1 MIVDYI
7 HSHFKSTS
15 VMTKPLFAAGVFAL
29 VFCIQETHAQSISN
43 GTFNPMPGTFSGG
56 GRTMSG
62 VISGVNIGSASG
74 AGGSLS
80 GGFAYTTPGTVVSI
94 DAPNRSDLP
103 TETRLNGNYPNPFNP
118 STVIGYQLSVA
129 GPVRLAVYDIL
140 GREVALLVNQERAV
154 GRYEVSFNASGLSS
168 GVYLYRLQLGG
179 QVIAT
184 RRMTLVK

>member
-1 MIVDYI
+1 
-7 HSHFKSTS
+7 
-15 VMTKPLFAAGVFAL
+15 MTKSLFAVGVFGLAFL
-29 VFCIQETHAQSISN
+29 VQETHAQTISH
-43 GTFNPMPGTFSGG
+43 GTFNPIPGTFTGP
-56 GRTMSG
+56 
-62 VISGVNIGSASG
+62 
-74 AGGSLS
+74 GGSLS
-80 GGFAYTTPGTVVSI
+80 GGFAYTAPGTVVSI
-94 DAPNRSDLP
+94 DTPNRTDLP

-118 STVIGYQLSVA
+118 TTVIGFQLSVA